1 MKSLGLLFL
10 LDVYKRQMTKYLK
23 YDIIDSRTTKNK

>member
-1 MKSLGLLFL
+1 MKSLGLLF